1 MKKIAAV
8 FSPPQGHWVGDGF
21 PVRSLFSYHKMGA
34 EQISPFLLLDYA
46 GPYQFT
52 PSPRPRGVGAHPH
65 RGFETVTIVYE
76 GEVSHRDS
84 TGKGG
89 TIGPGDV
96 QWMTAGNGIV
106 HEEFHSQAFSDTG
119 GAFEMVQLWVNLR
132 AKDKGIAP
140 SYQAITANMI
150 PKVTLPNA
158 AGTASIIAGDFAG
171 TLGPAH
177 THSPMNVWDIR
188 LTEGKEHLVTV
199 PAEHSCMVVVL
210 SGELMIN
217 QEEVIKNAELVMFE
231 STGTTIQLEAKANTK
246 LLVLTGEPFNEPVVG
261 HGPFVMN
268 TTEEIRESIQAFHLG
283 KLGKM

>member
-132 AKDKGIAP
+132 AKDKGVAP

-217 QEEVIKNAELVMFE
+217 QEEVIKDAELVMFE

-268 TTEEIRESIQAFHLG
+268 TAEEIRDSLQAFHLG
-283 KLGKM
+283 KFGKM

>member
-268 TTEEIRESIQAFHLG
+268 TAEEIRDSLQAFHLG
-283 KLGKM
+283 KFGKM

>member
-188 LTEGKEHLVTV
+188 LTEGKEHIVTV

-268 TTEEIRESIQAFHLG
+268 TAEEIRDSLQAFHLG
-283 KLGKM
+283 KFGKM